1 VRAKQ
6 DTVIDASF
14 VVPLIADALGP
25 STRVAHARAA
35 LREAGA
41 LVAPSLIVFE
51 LINAIRVG
59 VRAKL
64 MTEAEAGESLVDA
77 FDLCIHI
84 EPAPDIAVSL
94 RIAELAEAHRL
105 SGYDASYLELAI
117 RTKARLA
124 TFDASLIKA
133 AKAEGVALA
142 SSGAN

>member
-1 VRAKQ
+1 MRAKQ

-35 LREAGA
+35 IRAAGG

-64 MTEAEAGESLVDA
+64 LTEKEAGESLLDA
-77 FDLCIHI
+77 FDLCIHL
-84 EPAPDIAVSL
+84 EPAPDIAVAL
-94 RIAELAEAHRL
+94 RIAELAEAHHL
-105 SGYDASYLELAI
+105 SAYDASYLELAI
-117 RTKARLA
+117 RTKSALA
-124 TFDASLIKA
+124 TFDASLAKA
-133 AKAEGVALA
+133 AKAEGVPLA
-142 SSGAN
+142 EASAN

>member
-1 VRAKQ
+1 MRPKQ

-25 STRVAHARAA
+25 SARVAHARAA
-35 LREAGA
+35 LRNAGA
-41 LVAPSLIVFE
+41 LVAPSLMVFE

-77 FDLCIHI
+77 FDLCIHV
-84 EPAPDIAVSL
+84 EPAPDIAVAL

-105 SGYDASYLELAI
+105 SAYDASYLELAI
-117 RTKARLA
+117 RTKACLA
-124 TFDASLIKA
+124 SFEPSLIKA

-142 SSGAN
+142 SAHAN